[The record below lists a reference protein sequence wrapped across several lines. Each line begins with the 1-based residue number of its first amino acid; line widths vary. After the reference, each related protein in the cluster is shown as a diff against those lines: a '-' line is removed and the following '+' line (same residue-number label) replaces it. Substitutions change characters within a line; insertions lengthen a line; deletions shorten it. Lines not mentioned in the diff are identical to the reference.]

1 MKIKNKINQMGL
13 NNKQKI
19 ITFTEELIYRL
30 DNNCL
35 NHEDRKA
42 LSMMLKKSVKQM
54 KGVK

>member
-1 MKIKNKINQMGL
+1 MKIRNKINQMGL

-54 KGVK
+54 KGVN